1 MKAYTDIEQSKQLA
15 EILPV
20 ESADMCYRMVAYN
33 PDNTHVYQPY
43 CFVGTLESDV
53 SCWSLATLIEHLP
66 RCIETKECMVFLDI
80 YKSETYGWII
90 EYSNNQEDV
99 FWIYSD
105 NHNLIDACYE
115 MILKL
120 HGQKLL

>member
-1 MKAYTDIEQSKQLA
+1 MKAYTDIEQSKKLA
-15 EILPV
+15 EILPL

-33 PDNTHVYQPY
+33 PDDTHVYQPY

-53 SCWSLATLIEHLP
+53 PCWSLATLIEHLP
-66 RCIETKECMVFLDI
+66 RCIETEECLVFLDI

-105 NHNLIDACYE
+105 NHNLIDACVE
-115 MILKL
+115 MILRL
-120 HGQKLL
+120 HEQKVL